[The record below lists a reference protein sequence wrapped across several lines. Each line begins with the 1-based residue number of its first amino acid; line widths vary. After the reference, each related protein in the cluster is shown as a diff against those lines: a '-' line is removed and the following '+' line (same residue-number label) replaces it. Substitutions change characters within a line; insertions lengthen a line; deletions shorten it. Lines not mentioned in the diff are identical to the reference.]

1 MGKNSKEL
9 FSAKT
14 ISNLL
19 LPVMGVILF
28 YVNSHIH
35 GCDLGGT
42 TKLALLVYSLVFPI
56 ILLYANRLS
65 ISLTKGEKWFTGIIA
80 FLISQ
85 FITIGASIDLSFSTV
100 LCFGSLQSIGIYV
113 AQTIIYSYVAYQLL
127 AVSVSFLQNYKIMP
141 NDSESGVINLK
152 KWFLIILSVNVLFI
166 FVLYPCIF
174 DVDGAFGLR
183 TYLDPNEVKSN
194 HHPFFV
200 QMVHGFFFNLGSS
213 LGNPTIGFAVLTLLF
228 DVCCT
233 SVLVYGLH
241 LLVKL
246 KVKTTW
252 IKAIAILFAFS
263 PFYLFVSHNPTKD
276 GFFAIAF
283 LAYCFTLLEI
293 YASDNSCLK
302 SWRFLFVHAISIVL
316 VCLTRNQGLY
326 IVLVEAALLLICY
339 RKYILQL
346 LVAIAPALT
355 IVFLFNNIYL
365 SSREVQPSS
374 KTEFFGNLFQQ
385 TAYYLKCYPDDITSE
400 EKAAISELFHI
411 DRMPQAYNPRI
422 TDNVKGC
429 YIDKEQSIR
438 KDSLQHF
445 SNVRV
450 PEESSKLKKY
460 FGAWTSMFFRHP
472 GCYIEVE
479 LNVIYGY
486 FYNKGQ
492 ALCILCTDWPESRA
506 TTKEYSFYQNVGVM
520 SRVNSLFAYA
530 SNLPVISWIGAVPYY
545 IWCFILLMALCFYRK
560 DWKGII
566 LHIPLLLSFA
576 VLLVCPVTDGRYM
589 YPILIY
595 LPFLLIYILKT
606 NNNSKTTA
614 S

>member
-1 MGKNSKEL
+1 MIRNSKEIL
-9 FSAKT
+9 SVKAIT
-14 ISNLL
+14 ALV
-19 LPVMGVILF
+19 LPFLGAALF
-28 YVNSHIH
+28 YVNAHIH
-35 GCDLGGT
+35 GCNLGGT
-42 TKLALLVYSLVFPI
+42 TKLALLAYSIVFPA
-56 ILLYANRLS
+56 LLLHASRLS
-65 ISLTKGEKWFTGIIA
+65 INLKKGEKWLSGIIA
-80 FLISQ
+80 FLTSQ
-85 FITIGASIDLSFSTV
+85 FLTIGSSIDLSFSTKM
-100 LCFGSLQSIGIYV
+100 CFGSLSSLGIYLT
-113 AQTIIYSYVAYQLL
+113 QTLIYSYIAYQLL
-127 AVSVSFLQNYKIMP
+127 VVCVSFLQNYRITSS
-141 NDSESGVINLK
+141 DSKAGALNLK
-152 KWFLIILSVNVLFI
+152 RWFLIIFGVNVLFI
-166 FVLYPCIF
+166 FVLYPCVF
-174 DVDGAFGLR
+174 DFDGGFGLR

-200 QMVHGFFFNLGSS
+200 QMIHGYFFNFGSS
-213 LGNPTIGFAVLTLLF
+213 LGNPSIGFAILTLLF

-252 IKAIAILFAFS
+252 IKAIAILFALS
-263 PFYLFVSHNPTKD
+263 PFYLFVSHYPTKD

-283 LAYCFTLLEI
+283 LAYCLTLLEI

-302 SWRFLFVHAISIVL
+302 SWRFLLVHAISIVL

-326 IVLVEAALLLICY
+326 IVAAESVFLLIWY
-339 RKYILQL
+339 RKYFFQL
-346 LVAIAPALT
+346 LASIAPALV
-355 IVFLFNNIYL
+355 IVILFNNVYL
-365 SSREVQPSS
+365 PDRNVQPSS
-374 KTEFFGNLFQQ
+374 KGEVFGTLFQQ
-385 TAYYLKCYPDDITSE
+385 TARFLKYYPEDVKSDE
-400 EKAAISELFHI
+400 VEAISAILPI
-411 DRMPQAYNPRI
+411 DEIAEVYEPRLN
-422 TDNVKGC
+422 DRVKGR
-429 YIDKEQSIR
+429 YGKENAAVR
-438 KDSLQHF
+438 KDSLLHF
-445 SNVRV
+445 TGLRV
-450 PEESSKLKKY
+450 PEESTKLKNY
-460 FGAWTSMFFRHP
+460 LGAWASMFFRHP
-472 GCYIEVE
+472 GCYIEAE

-506 TTKEYSFYQNVGVM
+506 TTKEYSFSQNVGIM

-530 SNLPVISWIGAVPYY
+530 SNLPVISCIGAVPYY

-589 YPILIY
+589 YPILVY

>member
-1 MGKNSKEL
+1 MIRNSKEIL
-9 FSAKT
+9 SVKAIT
-14 ISNLL
+14 ALV
-19 LPVMGVILF
+19 LPFLGAALF
-28 YVNSHIH
+28 YVNAHIH
-35 GCDLGGT
+35 GCNLGGT
-42 TKLALLVYSLVFPI
+42 TKLALLAYSIVLPAL
-56 ILLYANRLS
+56 LLYASRLPKKQ
-65 ISLTKGEKWFTGIIA
+65 TKGEKWLAGIIA
-80 FLISQ
+80 FFISQ
-85 FITIGASIDLSFSTV
+85 FITIGASIDLSFSTK
-100 LCFGSLQSIGIYV
+100 LCFGSLSSWGIYL
-113 AQTIIYSYVAYQLL
+113 AQTLIYSYIAYQLL
-127 AVSVSFLQNYKIMP
+127 VVCVSFLQNYRITSSDNKA
-141 NDSESGVINLK
+141 GTINLK
-152 KWFLIILSVNVLFI
+152 RWFLIIFVINVLFI

-174 DVDGAFGLR
+174 DLDGALGLR

-200 QMVHGFFFNLGSS
+200 QMIHGFFFNYGSS
-213 LGNPTIGFAVLTLLF
+213 LGNPTIGFAILTFLF

-276 GFFAIAF
+276 GFFAVAF
-283 LAYCFTLLEI
+283 LAYCLTLLEI

-302 SWRFLFVHAISIVL
+302 SWRFLLVHAISIVL

-326 IVLVEAALLLICY
+326 IVAAESVFLLIWY
-339 RKYILQL
+339 RKYFLQL
-346 LVAIAPALT
+346 LASIAPALA
-355 IVFLFNNIYL
+355 IVFLFNNVYL
-365 SSREVQPSS
+365 TKHDVQPSS
-374 KTEFFGNLFQQ
+374 KAEIFGNLFQQ
-385 TAYYLKCYPDDITSE
+385 TAYYLKNYPDDITTD
-400 EKAAISELFHI
+400 EKAAITAIFHI
-411 DRMPQAYNPRI
+411 DRMTQAYDPRI
-422 TDNVKGC
+422 TDYVKGC
-429 YIDKEQSIR
+429 YGNKVIPAHN
-438 KDSLQHF
+438 DSLMHF
-445 SNVRV
+445 SKVRV
-450 PEESSKLKKY
+450 PDESTKLKNY
-460 FGAWTSMFFRHP
+460 LGAWASMFFRHP
-472 GCYIEVE
+472 GCYIEAE

-506 TTKEYSFYQNVGVM
+506 TTKYYSFSQNVGVM

-530 SNLPVISWIGAVPYY
+530 SNLPVISWVGAVPYY

-560 DWKGII
+560 DWKGVI

-606 NNNSKTTA
+606 NNNSKTSA